1 MENLYIFIVAVL
13 FLLAF
18 SDLIVGVSND
28 AVNFLN
34 SAIGAKAGS
43 FKLIMFIAALGV
55 FVGATFSGGM
65 MEVARKG
72 IMNPQQFYFSEIMVI
87 YLAVMLTDI
96 ILLDGFNTLGMPT
109 STTVSIVFELLGAAV
124 AISLLKIYNEPD
136 ALKLAEYINTSKA
149 LAIISG
155 ILLSVVVAFTV
166 GAVVQY
172 ITRLI
177 FTFNYDKK
185 IKRFG
190 GIYGG
195 LAITAITYFMILKG
209 AKGATFMTSEA
220 TDWLKEHTL
229 LILLYSFIGWTVF
242 IQLLNWI
249 FKVNILK
256 VIVFAGTFALAMAFA
271 GNDLVNFIGVPL
283 AGFEAF
289 QNFKAAVL
297 AGNATPDTY
306 LMTSLAGKVK
316 TDTYMLVIAGLVM
329 VVTLWSSKKAKS
341 VVKTSL
347 DLSRQGA
354 GEERFGSSMLGRTI
368 VRFSN
373 NTSLSLGK
381 LSNDKTKK
389 WFESRFDQTNYNERI
404 AKEKNPPSFDLIR
417 ASVNLVVASILIALA
432 TSLKLPLS
440 TTYVTFMVAMGT
452 SLSDKAWGRESAVFR
467 VTGVLSVIGG
477 WFLTALIA
485 FSVAF
490 LMALFIKW
498 AGIYGIVIIICFAAV
513 TLYRTQISYKKREEK
528 RAKAIEEAAKAA
540 SETKNDMAKKSI
552 AEVNGIIKKLSA
564 VYSNSIEAFIEENR
578 RNLRKYKTDLHKLK
592 KDAYII
598 NQEGLQRLKLFA
610 GESDDVGLS
619 YIQVLNAMNE
629 FIVTAER
636 IVNPLFDHVDNSHKV
651 FSEIQ
656 KEEISELTKMME
668 NYIGHCRR
676 LINTEDYEKIPSLI
690 PEKDNILLTI
700 KKFSKNQAKRLKGGS
715 AGVKIG
721 ILYLDLLHESKTFV
735 LDALEMI
742 NAQREFLEEFKK
754 LN

>member
-1 MENLYIFIVAVL
+1 MENLYIFIVVVL

-34 SAIGAKAGS
+34 SAIGSKAGS

-124 AISLLKIYNEPD
+124 AISLLKIYSDPD
-136 ALKLAEYINTSKA
+136 SLKLAAYINTSKA

-155 ILLSVVVAFTV
+155 ILVSVVVAFSV

-172 ITRLI
+172 ITRVI

-185 IKRFG
+185 IKQFG

-195 LAITAITYFMILKG
+195 LAITAITYFMIIKG
-209 AKGATFMTSEA
+209 AKGATFMTKGA
-220 TDWLKEHTL
+220 TDWIHEHTVL
-229 LILLYSFIGWTVF
+229 LMLYSFIGWTVLL
-242 IQLLNWI
+242 QLLNWI
-249 FKVNILK
+249 FKINILK
-256 VIVFAGTFALAMAFA
+256 IIVLAGTFGLAMAFA

-283 AGFEAF
+283 AGYEAF
-289 QNFKAAVL
+289 KNFQEAVL

-329 VVTLWSSKKAKS
+329 VVTLWSSKKARS

-347 DLSRQGA
+347 DLSRQGS

-373 NTSLSLGK
+373 NIGSSLGK
-381 LSNDKTKK
+381 LSNDKTKQ
-389 WFESRFDQTNYNERI
+389 WFENRFDQTAYNEKI
-404 AKEKNPPSFDLIR
+404 AKEANPPSFDLIR

-440 TTYVTFMVAMGT
+440 TTYVTFMVAMGS

-490 LMALFIKW
+490 IMAMFIKW
-498 AGIYGIVIIICFAAV
+498 AGIVGIVLIICFAAI
-513 TLYRTQISYKKREEK
+513 TLYRTQIAYKKREEK
-528 RAKAIEEAAKAA
+528 RQLAIEEAAKAIK
-540 SETKNDMAKKSI
+540 ETRADRAKKNIS
-552 AEVNGIIKKLSA
+552 EVNGILKKVSA
-564 VYSNSIEAFIEENR
+564 VYSNSIDAFIDENR
-578 RNLRKYKTDLHKLK
+578 RSLKKFKHDLSQLK

-598 NQEGLQRLKLFA
+598 NQEGLQRLKSYS
-610 GESDDVGLS
+610 GESDEVGHT
-619 YIQVLNAMNE
+619 YIQMLNAMNE
-629 FIVTAER
+629 FIGTTER
-636 IVNPLFDHVDNSHKV
+636 IVKPLYDHVDNSHKV
-651 FSEIQ
+651 FSEAQ
-656 KEEISELTKMME
+656 KEEISEVVKMVE

-676 LINTEDYEKIPSLI
+676 LINSEEYDKITNLV
-690 PEKDNILLTI
+690 PEKDNILALV
-700 KKFSKNQAKRLKGGS
+700 KKCGKNQAKRLKGGTAS
-715 AGVKIG
+715 VKIG
-721 ILYLDLLHESKTFV
+721 MLYLDLLHETKTYV
-735 LDALEMI
+735 VDALDI
-742 NAQREFLEEFKK
+742 IKAQQEFLTEFQKVK
-754 LN
+754 